1 MPGSAES
8 SFGRGGRKNLLKDE
22 IIIYVGSFGSGK
34 TEIAINHS
42 LKELQ
47 NKNKAVIVDLDIVNP
62 YFRSREIREDL
73 KELGIKIIAPPGKFA
88 MADIPLISPEIKG
101 VIQDSGRILIL
112 DVGGDDVGAR
122 SLASFYPVLK
132 DTNYQMN
139 LVINPYRPF
148 TKNYEEIKKMLQ
160 EIEVSSRLKV
170 NGLVSNPNLG
180 LETNID
186 LIIKGHKIVEE
197 VSEKLNLPLNFLV
210 IEQTIFQKIKDYP
223 VIKDNFPCKIFLI
236 KRFMELPW
244 DKTTDHDQS
253 FI

>member
-1 MPGSAES
+1 MS
-8 SFGRGGRKNLLKDE
+8 DE

-62 YFRSREIREDL
+62 YFRSREIREEL
-73 KELGIKIIAPPGKFA
+73 KELDIKVIAPPGKYA

-101 VIQDSGRILIL
+101 AIQDSGRILIL
-112 DVGGDDVGAR
+112 DVGGDDVGAK
-122 SLASFYPVLK
+122 SLASFYPILK
-132 DTNYQMN
+132 NTDYQMN

-148 TKNYEEIKKMLQ
+148 TKNHEEIKKMLQ

-170 NGLVSNPNLG
+170 NGLISNPNLG
-180 LETNID
+180 LETNVD

-197 VSEKLNLPLNFLV
+197 VSTKLSLPIKFLV
-210 IEQTIFQKIKDYP
+210 IEQKIFQKSKDYP
-223 VIKDNFPCKIFLI
+223 EFRDNYFNNIFII

-244 DKTTDHDQS
+244 DKSTDQGL
-253 FI
+253 FKN

>member
-8 SFGRGGRKNLLKDE
+8 SFGRGGGKNLLKDE

-62 YFRSREIREDL
+62 YFRSREIREEL
-73 KELGIKIIAPPGKFA
+73 KELGIKVIAPPGKFA

-101 VIQDSGRILIL
+101 AIQDSGRILIL
-112 DVGGDDVGAR
+112 DVGGDDIGAR
-122 SLASFYPVLK
+122 SLASFYPILK
-132 DTNYQMN
+132 NTNYQMN

-170 NGLVSNPNLG
+170 NCLISNPNLG
-180 LETNID
+180 DKTDID
-186 LIIKGHKIVEE
+186 LVIKGHKITEE
-197 VSEKLNLPLNFLV
+197 VSEKLSLPINFFV
-210 IEQTIFQKIKDYP
+210 IEQTVFQKSKDYQQ
-223 VIKDNFPCKIFLI
+223 IKDNFSNNIFI
-236 KRFMELPW
+236 IRRFMKLPW
-244 DKTTDHDQS
+244 DEMTDWVG
-253 FI
+253 FNK

>member
-1 MPGSAES
+1 
-8 SFGRGGRKNLLKDE
+8 LKDE

-73 KELGIKIIAPPGKFA
+73 KELGIAPPGKFA

-170 NGLVSNPNLG
+170 NGG

-210 IEQTIFQKIKDYP
+210 IEQTIFQKIKDYLWNCP
-223 VIKDNFPCKIFLI
+223 GIKQLTMTRVLFRNQNI
-236 KRFMELPW
+236 KKEVFYGESC
-244 DKTTDHDQS
+244 D
-253 FI
+253 

>member
-1 MPGSAES
+1 LS
-8 SFGRGGRKNLLKDE
+8 DE

-62 YFRSREIREDL
+62 YFRSREIREEL
-73 KELGIKIIAPPGKFA
+73 KELDIKVIAPPGKYA

-101 VIQDSGRILIL
+101 AIQDSGRILIL
-112 DVGGDDVGAR
+112 DVGGDDVGAK
-122 SLASFYPVLK
+122 SLASFYPILK
-132 DTNYQMN
+132 NTDYQMN

-148 TKNYEEIKKMLQ
+148 TKNHEEIKKMLQ

-170 NGLVSNPNLG
+170 NGLISNPNLG
-180 LETNID
+180 LETNVD

-197 VSEKLNLPLNFLV
+197 VSTKLSLPIKFLV
-210 IEQTIFQKIKDYP
+210 IEQKIFQKSKDYP
-223 VIKDNFPCKIFLI
+223 EFRDNYYNNIFII

-244 DKTTDHDQS
+244 DKSTDQGL
-253 FI
+253 FKN

>member
-1 MPGSAES
+1 LS
-8 SFGRGGRKNLLKDE
+8 DE

-62 YFRSREIREDL
+62 YFRSREIREEL
-73 KELGIKIIAPPGKFA
+73 KELDIKVIAPPGKYA

-101 VIQDSGRILIL
+101 AIQDSGRILIL
-112 DVGGDDVGAR
+112 DVGGDDVGAK
-122 SLASFYPVLK
+122 SLASFYPILK
-132 DTNYQMN
+132 NTDYQMN

-148 TKNYEEIKKMLQ
+148 TKNHEEIKKMLQ

-170 NGLVSNPNLG
+170 NGLISNPNLG
-180 LETNID
+180 LETNVD

-197 VSEKLNLPLNFLV
+197 VSTKLSLPIKFLV
-210 IEQTIFQKIKDYP
+210 IEQKIFQKSKDYP
-223 VIKDNFPCKIFLI
+223 EFRDNYFNNIFII

-244 DKTTDHDQS
+244 DKSTDQGL
-253 FI
+253 FKN

>member
-1 MPGSAES
+1 M
-8 SFGRGGRKNLLKDE
+8 NDE

-47 NKNKAVIVDLDIVNP
+47 NKNRVIIVDLDIVNP

-73 KELGIKIIAPPGKFA
+73 KELGIKVIAPLGKYA

-112 DVGGDDVGAR
+112 DVGGDDIGAR
-122 SLASFYPVLK
+122 SLASFYPILK

-148 TKNYEEIKKMLQ
+148 TKNCAEINRMLEEI
-160 EIEVSSRLKV
+160 EISSRLKV

-180 LETNID
+180 DKTDMD
-186 LIIKGHKIVEE
+186 LLIKGHKIVEE
-197 VSEKLNLPLNFLV
+197 VAEKLSLPIKFLV
-210 IEQTIFQKIKDYP
+210 IEQTIFQRLKDYP
-223 VIKDNFPCKIFLI
+223 KIKNNSSSNIFI
-236 KRFMELPW
+236 VKRFMKLPW
-244 DKTTDHDQS
+244 DKKADS
-253 FI
+253 GLFKN